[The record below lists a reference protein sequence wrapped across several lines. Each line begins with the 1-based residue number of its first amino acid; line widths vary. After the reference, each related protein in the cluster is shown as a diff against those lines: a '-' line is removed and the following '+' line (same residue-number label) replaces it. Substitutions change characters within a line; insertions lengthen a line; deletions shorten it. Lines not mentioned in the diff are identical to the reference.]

1 MNLQN
6 KTSHILRIFLGLV
19 ACALAQNAS
28 AVPVAVTQAAFSGS
42 ATVID
47 FNAIPDTQSI
57 TNQYS
62 GQNVAFSG
70 ALVGLTNFG
79 DTNLFN
85 GSTIASNW
93 IYNGTGNTG
102 PSWTATFGSIQNLAG
117 FLVETNSGDDVT
129 IEAFLGANSLGSV
142 NFPNP
147 NGVTVDFIGIGDLGG
162 FDRITVT
169 TAINSNGFFAMDDFR
184 FEGGSNGQV
193 PEPGTLALL
202 GLGLLSGVLASR
214 RRPKA

>member
-1 MNLQN
+1 MYFSNTN
-6 KTSHILRIFLGLV
+6 KILSAVLGLL
-19 ACALAQNAS
+19 ACAFAQSAS
-28 AVPVAVTQAAFSGS
+28 AVPVAVSQAAFSGS

-62 GQNVAFSG
+62 GQNVTFSG
-70 ALVGLTNFG
+70 ALVGLTNSG
-79 DTNLFN
+79 DTSLFN

-102 PSWTATFGSIQNLAG
+102 PSWTAVFGSIQNLAG

-129 IEAFLGANSLGSV
+129 IEAFLGASSLGSV

-147 NGVTVDFIGIGDLGG
+147 NGPTVDFVGIGDLGG

-169 TAINSNGFFAMDDFR
+169 TATNANGFFAMDNFR

-202 GLGLLSGVLASR
+202 GLGLAGALISR
-214 RRPKA
+214 RRAKA

>member
-1 MNLQN
+1 MYFSNTN
-6 KTSHILRIFLGLV
+6 KILSAVLGLL
-19 ACALAQNAS
+19 ACAFAQSAS
-28 AVPVAVTQAAFSGS
+28 AVPVAVSQAAFSGS

-57 TNQYS
+57 TNQYA
-62 GQNVAFSG
+62 GQNVTFSG
-70 ALVGLTNFG
+70 ALVGLTNSG
-79 DTNLFN
+79 DTSLFN

-93 IYNGTGNTG
+93 IYNGMGNTG
-102 PSWTATFGSIQNLAG
+102 PSWTAVFGSIQNLAG
-117 FLVETNSGDDVT
+117 FLVETNTGDDVT
-129 IEAFLGANSLGSV
+129 IEAFLGASSLGSV

-169 TAINSNGFFAMDDFR
+169 TANNSNGFFAMDDFR

-202 GLGLLSGVLASR
+202 GLGLAGALISR
-214 RRPKA
+214 RRAKA